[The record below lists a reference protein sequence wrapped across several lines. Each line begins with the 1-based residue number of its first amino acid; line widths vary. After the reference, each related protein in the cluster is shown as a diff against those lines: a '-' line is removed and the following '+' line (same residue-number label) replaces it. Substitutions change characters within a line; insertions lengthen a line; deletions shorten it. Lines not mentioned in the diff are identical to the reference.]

1 MGTIDGKYIRIE
13 CPKSSGT
20 LCYNNQ
26 GFFGIVLLTVCDAN
40 DCFTLYDLGG
50 YGSND
55 DCGILLNSEMG
66 RRLEEKRINLPIAED
81 LDGCN
86 YKSLPYYLICDKI
99 FPLKLWLMRPSP
111 GGNMTEEKQIY
122 SYRQSRGRRIIE
134 NTFGLLVTR

>member
-1 MGTIDGKYIRIE
+1 MR
-13 CPKSSGT
+13 
-20 LCYNNQ
+20 
-26 GFFGIVLLTVCDAN
+26 GFFGIVLLAVCDAN
-40 DCFTLYDLGG
+40 YCFTLYDLGG

-55 DCGILLNSEMG
+55 DSGILLNSEMG

-111 GGNMTEEKQIY
+111 GGNVTEEKQIY

-134 NTFGLLVTR
+134 NTFGILVTR